1 MRRRLWN
8 VKEYVIG
15 ISDVLQLIE
24 NQVARAEP
32 MVHSLIFLAF
42 LNDLD

>member
-1 MRRRLWN
+1 MRRRFGN

-24 NQVARAEP
+24 NRAAREEP
-32 MVHSLIFLAF
+32 IVGSLIFLAF